1 MHVALTAD
9 LSKMLK
15 KSGKIYKA
23 TPGGSR
29 LSERE
34 SQLKQEQD
42 QNLPNIRQIHPSI
55 SKLV

>member
-23 TPGGSR
+23 TPGGRR
-29 LSERE
+29 LPESE
-34 SQLKQEQD
+34 SQLKQEED
-42 QNLPNIRQIHPSI
+42 QNLLN
-55 SKLV
+55 

>member
-15 KSGKIYKA
+15 KSGKIYKS
-23 TPGGSR
+23 TPGGRR

-34 SQLKQEQD
+34 SQLKQEED
-42 QNLPNIRQIHPSI
+42 QNLLN
-55 SKLV
+55 